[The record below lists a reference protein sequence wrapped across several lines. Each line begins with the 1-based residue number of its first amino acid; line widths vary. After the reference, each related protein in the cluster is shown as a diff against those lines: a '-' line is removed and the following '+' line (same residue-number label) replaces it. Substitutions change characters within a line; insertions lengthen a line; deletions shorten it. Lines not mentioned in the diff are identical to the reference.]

1 MSPARD
7 KFIMRSRIATAL
19 LIAFA
24 STALADVVVMKD
36 GRQLQGR
43 STIEG
48 DEVVV
53 RQKHGEVRVAKADVL
68 RIDHEDDVYSQL
80 ERKEKDL
87 ANGTA
92 DERYE
97 LGVWARDHKL
107 DDEARSAFL
116 SVLKVDPDHAGARA
130 ALGYVREDGRW
141 VTEEDQMRARGL
153 VKFQG
158 RWMTPSDKIKAEAD
172 LAEKVAKQKEAAK
185 KAEEEKQLARAAK
198 LQAEREARLARIQA
212 YEEELARARARR
224 RAEDED
230 AGLGF
235 SYYSGY
241 YGPGYYGPYGSYVGP
256 YSFYA
261 GPTNLS
267 NNDLLIYAG
276 YVSGRFS
283 RRGLVSPT
291 PGRVVTVTGGYGGG
305 DAWGY
310 GGGGFTGG
318 TYSSFGVELSGSW
331 TSRSGRTQVRFRT
344 GF

>member
-1 MSPARD
+1 
-7 KFIMRSRIATAL
+7 MRSRFAAVL
-19 LIAFA
+19 VMAFT
-24 STALADVVVMKD
+24 STALADVVVMRD

-43 STIEG
+43 SSIEG

-107 DDEARSAFL
+107 DEESRSAFL

-158 RWMTPSDKIKAEAD
+158 RWMTPADKIKAESD
-172 LAEKVAKQKEAAK
+172 LAEKIARQKEATK
-185 KAEEEKQLARAAK
+185 KAEEEKQAARAAK
-198 LQAEREARLARIQA
+198 LQGERDARLARIQA

-230 AGLGF
+230 GGVGF
-235 SYYSGY
+235 TYYS
-241 YGPGYYGPYGSYVGP
+241 GYYGPYGSYLGP
-256 YSFYA
+256 YSYYV

-267 NNDLLIYAG
+267 NTDLLIYAG

-283 RRGLVSPT
+283 KRGLVAPT
-291 PGRVVTVTGGYGGG
+291 PGRIVTVTGGYGAGG

-310 GGGGFTGG
+310 GGGGWTGG
-318 TYSSFGVELSGSW
+318 SYSSFGAGVELSGSW